1 MSSESNQPSASP
13 AKFIGWRMVVV
24 CGLIYAFV
32 GALGLTV
39 GQLTLSYMVLD
50 PAVTMNRTYLGL
62 GFTVFILVQGLSGP
76 LIAQIVM
83 KKGARV
89 AYMIGAVVAGIV
101 SVCLALFLGSSTLFY
116 ILFFGVFLSFG
127 CSTAGQI
134 PGQSTLN
141 QWFVAKRGKAISF
154 MMMMAAIIAV
164 FYPLITNALI
174 NQFGWRVGFVLI
186 ACFAAVGL
194 ILAIFFVKNKPADV
208 GQLPD
213 GGVVAEDE
221 PNKKKTVVKNYQ
233 AKEHK
238 TAKQAVRT
246 PAFWFIVFTAF
257 TCFAHLNLN
266 ISQGSLFCVSQG
278 HSLDLVS
285 VALSWKTAVGVVLL
299 LGLSFLLDRIE
310 PIRIHGI
317 ATLIGG
323 IGALLA
329 ALFGSNVV
337 VLFIYYASVAI
348 AYGTQTA
355 AMPTELANM
364 FGNTNYAKILGIV
377 LPIVAVLASL
387 VPTIAGA
394 VYDTTGSYTPAFIG
408 MGVVGILGFIA
419 SCCVRIPKE

>member
-1 MSSESNQPSASP
+1 
-13 AKFIGWRMVVV
+13 MVVV

-76 LIAQIVM
+76 LIAQIVTR
-83 KKGARV
+83 KGARV
-89 AYMIGAVVAGIV
+89 AYITGAVIAGVV
-101 SVCLALFLGSSTLFY
+101 SVALALFLGSSTLFY

-141 QWFVAKRGKAISF
+141 QWFVVKRGKAISF

-164 FYPLITNALI
+164 FYPLLTNALI

-186 ACFAAVGL
+186 ACFALIGLCLAV
-194 ILAIFFVKNKPADV
+194 FFVKNKPSDV

-213 GGVVAEDE
+213 GGESASSANAGDAASGRRPKEKKVVAR
-221 PNKKKTVVKNYQ
+221 TYQ

-238 TAKQAVRT
+238 TVKQAVRT
-246 PAFWFIVFTAF
+246 PAFWLIVFTAF

-329 ALFGSNVV
+329 AFFGTNVV
-337 VLFIYYASVAI
+337 VLFVYYASVAI

-364 FGNTNYAKILGIV
+364 FGNTNYAKILGVV
-377 LPIVAVLASL
+377 LPVVAVLASL

-408 MGVVGILGFIA
+408 MGIVGILGFIA
-419 SCCVRIPKE
+419 SCCVRIPKN